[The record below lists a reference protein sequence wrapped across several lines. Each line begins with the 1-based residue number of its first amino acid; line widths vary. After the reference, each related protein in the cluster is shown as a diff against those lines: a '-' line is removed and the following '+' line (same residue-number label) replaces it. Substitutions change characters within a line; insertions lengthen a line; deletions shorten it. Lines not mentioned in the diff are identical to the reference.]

1 VKRSHWTAVLVALAL
16 MLVWAGAAQA
26 QTTSN
31 EPVTDDTTSTT
42 VAGGDEAFCTLTDG
56 LAAHSKISADTTSA
70 HPSASVSFTVSEGC
84 RIGAALA
91 SFDDNRALF
100 DIDPQPDAADPTFG
114 PGEHTLKVDLP
125 SCAHFF
131 AVFIAIQLTPDQPPA
146 LELEQAQHAAKKLT
160 SQDTVSEPDVFS
172 EQIEGDTKNCPTT
185 TAPTTT
191 APTTTVPAHE
201 AVPTTTVQSG
211 GQLPFTGSSTLPML
225 IAALVL
231 IAGGAAALL
240 TARGRQA
247 GNR

>member
-1 VKRSHWTAVLVALAL
+1 VKRFHWTAVLVALAL

-31 EPVTDDTTSTT
+31 EPVTDDPTSTT

-56 LAAHSKISADTTSA
+56 LAAHSEISTDTTSA

-84 RIGAALA
+84 RIGAALV
-91 SFDDNRALF
+91 SFDENRALF
-100 DIDPQPDAADPTFG
+100 DIDPKPDAADPTFG

-172 EQIEGDTKNCPTT
+172 EQIEGDTKNCPTST

-191 APTTTVPAHE
+191 APAHE
-201 AVPTTTVQSG
+201 AVPTTTTVQSG

-231 IAGGAAALL
+231 IAGGAAVLL
-240 TARGRQA
+240 AARGRQA